1 MSLRQLFA
9 VPPPDASPDR
19 WHVSPGV
26 DVCAYALSWLWVLLP
41 MALAGDSFEAD
52 YLAIYILVLVVTQ
65 VHRHYTM
72 PYVFLDR
79 QTYSRFPLRF
89 TLVPLVMFALWA
101 GTPFF
106 KRSGWSVDAF
116 DWLAAIAWLLV
127 LVKACTDER
136 DGDGERGALAWV
148 PSVRQSALPL
158 VLLLAAALPTT
169 RAWLG
174 RGGPAWVMLAAAAS
188 VWIMERARR
197 SGPEAEPGVHWKLPL
212 AVTGLAVLGLGGP
225 ELTGVRTIP
234 ANSAISVAAV
244 AAGAWTYWHVH
255 MQKYGILRLYSAK
268 SGNADKVPGWVDR
281 LVIFGWLPLLILWI
295 GTHFRG
301 LLFEM
306 QPRAKE
312 TVGPM
317 LEQID
322 PFVDA
327 AMVPAVGLVIVSL
340 GLLLVYEWRC
350 NRLRNA
356 PRLWMVLG
364 TVGMYAAFLVL
375 HPLKAYLAFAFSHAV
390 EYMVFVWAYQR
401 RRYREPLPHRPLLGR
416 LLSRPLLAYGVF
428 TLGLSGY
435 FVLFKYWGR
444 YIFRGADVPYF
455 VGITTSEWI
464 FYWTIFQSFLHFYYD
479 GFLWKMRKKSVRAN
493 L

>member
-1 MSLRQLFA
+1 MSLRELFA
-9 VPPPDASPDR
+9 IPAPEDSPAR
-19 WHVSPGV
+19 WHVGPGV

-41 MALAGDSFEAD
+41 MALVGDDFEAD
-52 YLAIYILVLVVTQ
+52 YLAIYLLVLVITQ

-79 QTYSRFPLRF
+79 QTYARFPLRF
-89 TLVPLVMFALWA
+89 TLVPLVMLALWA

-106 KRSGWSVDAF
+106 KRSGWSVDVF
-116 DWLAAIAWLLV
+116 DWLAAVAWLLV

-136 DGDGERGALAWV
+136 DGDGERGLVAWV
-148 PSVRQSALPL
+148 PTPRQSLLPL
-158 VLLLAAALPTT
+158 ALLLAAALPST
-169 RAWLG
+169 RAWLDH
-174 RGGPAWVMLAAAAS
+174 GGTAWALLAAASSA
-188 VWIMERARR
+188 WIMERARR
-197 SGPEAEPGVHWKLPL
+197 QRPEVALGWHWKLPV
-212 AVTGLAVLGLGGP
+212 AVTGLALVGLLTSDLG
-225 ELTGVRTIP
+225 GVRTVP

-281 LVIFGWLPLLILWI
+281 LLIFGWLPLLVLWI
-295 GTHFRG
+295 GTYFRK
-301 LLFEM
+301 LLFAM
-306 QPRAKE
+306 QPRARE
-312 TVGPM
+312 TIEPVLQG
-317 LEQID
+317 ID
-322 PFVDA
+322 PFVEP
-327 AMVPAVGLVIVSL
+327 AMVFAVGLVIVSL
-340 GLLLVYEWRC
+340 GLFVAYEWRC

-356 PRLWMVLG
+356 PRLWMALG

-375 HPLKAYLAFAFSHAV
+375 HPLKVYLAFAFSHAV

-401 RRYREPLPHRPLLGR
+401 RRYRVPLPHRPLLGR
-416 LLSRPLLAYGVF
+416 VLTRPVLAYAVF
-428 TLGLSGY
+428 TLGLGAY

-444 YIFRGADVPYF
+444 YIAPGAQVPFF
-455 VGITTSEWI
+455 VGIPTSEWI

-479 GFLWKMRKKSVRAN
+479 GFLWKMRRKSVRAN